1 MQKGLIHGVLAA
13 SLLAGAAGCGTI
25 DRLSASLPG
34 VYRIDVKQGNE
45 FDQTAIDR
53 LQPGMAKSQ
62 VRFVLGTPM
71 VEDPFHVD
79 RWDYVYRFKPGSGEA
94 ESHWVSVYFEDERLV
109 RVAGDFRPNPSAETL
124 PVQKEQAI
132 IVPPKTDDRSILR
145 KTLDSIGGT
154 DGV

>member
-1 MQKGLIHGVLAA
+1 M
-13 SLLAGAAGCGTI
+13 
-25 DRLSASLPG
+25 
-34 VYRIDVKQGNE
+34 
-45 FDQTAIDR
+45 
-53 LQPGMAKSQ
+53 
-62 VRFVLGTPM
+62 
-71 VEDPFHVD
+71 
-79 RWDYVYRFKPGSGEA
+79 
-94 ESHWVSVYFEDERLV
+94 